1 MVDILDM
8 LWELAADT
16 LVVPC
21 ATVTCHGYSLE
32 VVLPFPRLAVQWTCY
47 IYLYSLQIIFS
58 GSDVLKSMCCGID
71 FLQLH
76 PIDSMW

>member
-1 MVDILDM
+1 MDTLEL

-21 ATVTCHGYSLE
+21 ATVTCDGYSLE
-32 VVLPFPRLAVQWTCY
+32 VVFPFLRLAVQWICY
-47 IYLYSLQIIFS
+47 IYLYSLRIILS
-58 GSDVLKSMCCGID
+58 GSDVLKSMFCGID